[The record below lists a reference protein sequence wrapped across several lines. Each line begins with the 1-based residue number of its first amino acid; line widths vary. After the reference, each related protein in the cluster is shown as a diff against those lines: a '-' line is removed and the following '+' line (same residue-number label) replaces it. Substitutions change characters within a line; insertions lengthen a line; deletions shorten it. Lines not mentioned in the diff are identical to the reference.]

1 MLDWSTKLA
10 ATNDKKQIVL
20 GLVKIALQFQT
31 LAGIQSLSGF
41 GHGSRK
47 ETCKPDGV

>member
-1 MLDWSTKLA
+1 MIGQYHRQHKYYLRKHYSSRP
-10 ATNDKKQIVL
+10 
-20 GLVKIALQFQT
+20 

-41 GHGSRK
+41 RQDSEK